1 MINEVLE
8 ASIYCYT
15 TNLGKCSDVIHR
27 YENLMIAKDVNLIFI
42 PLKLGNLVH
51 KWAFETKGKEEIFK
65 EWYNYGKW
73 LASYSKVKFPKKE
86 LNTIADVSKDIFWHD
101 TEVKLNKIPDDQ
113 NPEAIELRIFGQK
126 LNREYI
132 ECISKVYEGILNEFK
147 FKMLESEISEGIC
160 FLKFK
165 KEI

>member
-1 MINEVLE
+1 
-8 ASIYCYT
+8 
-15 TNLGKCSDVIHR
+15 
-27 YENLMIAKDVNLIFI
+27 MIAKDVNLIFI